1 MSLLKVNTIQHGSI
15 SSGGIELAAD
25 GSVKVD
31 SIQTPTSGGYGR
43 RNLLINGDFSV
54 KQRIATYYDA
64 SPSTGYTYCADQWF
78 AKIESTGTSVRL
90 QKLATGNLRVQ
101 GNQQSQGA
109 GTTGS
114 HRNIFGQA
122 LEHAQYEKVDNK
134 SVLEEPLVL
143 SFGFEPTAGLTNGNT
158 YSLGGAI
165 LKYNSSNQ
173 VTRSFPFKHTF
184 TYNSST
190 PLVEAEVPITFQNIL
205 DDKTVVAFNLGCSD
219 DLVSSSL
226 NSWTTNEEYGETSAD
241 VKPTV
246 SGTALIFTYVQ
257 LERGTK
263 ATPFEFTAQADAL
276 RHCKRYFQVLG
287 TGEYTYFGTAQ
298 GYNDDVADPFYPTP
312 IMYSF
317 TKLDTPMYTDVAITN
332 LQWDYVTG
340 TTSVQQPVEFLT
352 DRTGINTTIK
362 SATSNSTSDYTIPS
376 HEPSNIGVLIEYRN
390 VSPSPVNYRTY
401 FCKMNTSS
409 AQLVLH
415 TPILS

>member
-64 SPSTGYTYCADQWF
+64 TSSTGYTYCADQWF

-90 QKLATGNLRVQ
+90 EKLSSGNLRVQ
-101 GNQQSQGA
+101 GNSSQAAGA
-109 GTTGS
+109 TGP

-122 LEHAQYEKVDNK
+122 LDHSQYEQVNDK
-134 SVLEEPLVL
+134 SILQEPLVL
-143 SFGFEPTAGLTNGNT
+143 SFGFEPTSGLTHGNT

-184 TYNSST
+184 TYNQAIQ
-190 PLVEAEVPITFQNIL
+190 LVEAEVPITVQDIL

-246 SGTALIFTYVQ
+246 GNTALMFSYVQ

-287 TGEYTYFGTAQ
+287 TGDNTYFGTAQ
-298 GYNDDVADPFYPTP
+298 GFNDESDPFLAVPV
-312 IMYSF
+312 MYSF
-317 TKLDTPMYTDVAITN
+317 TKLDTPMYTNVATTN
-332 LQWDYVTG
+332 LQWDYVAG
-340 TTSVQQPVEFLT
+340 TTSVQQPVEFMYELL
-352 DRTGINTTIK
+352 GVFTTIK
-362 SATSNSTSDYTIPS
+362 SATSNSTGDFVIPTTD
-376 HEPSNIGVLIEYRN
+376 PSNIGVMIEYRN
-390 VSPSPVNYRTY
+390 VSTNPTNYRTY
-401 FCKMNTSS
+401 FCKMNTGN